1 MTTLKLFGLSIL
13 GGFLGCWAGAEGTSK
28 GWRRIGIPLL
38 ITTVAYFTFKN
49 PLVLTI
55 LSLIGVLSIGYGIP
69 SPNDPDP
76 SALGGFWY
84 KITKN
89 IQLTT
94 VLVRLT
100 LGLGQALC
108 LIALPIITE
117 NWSLYFM
124 CSFFIVVANIIFG
137 ALCDKEGAIK
147 MFGKELLIEEF
158 LIYFFL
164 TIFALIQMGV

>member
-1 MTTLKLFGLSIL
+1 MIFLKLFGLSIL

-38 ITTVAYFTFKN
+38 ITAVAYFTFKN
-49 PLVLTI
+49 PLVLSI

-76 SALGGFWY
+76 SALGEFWY

-100 LGLGQALC
+100 LGLLQTLS
-108 LIALPIITE
+108 LIALPIITK

-124 CSFFIVVANIIFG
+124 CSFFIVAVNVIFG

-147 MFGKELLIEEF
+147 LFGKELLIEEF